1 MSLNNLPFNIS
12 LAYKFYWAYKMMM
25 INTMVN
31 KPWPTGQ
38 IGPVGKYFYW
48 DTVSLIHLCICY
60 GVFVLQWKS

>member
-1 MSLNNLPFNIS
+1 
-12 LAYKFYWAYKMMM
+12 MM

-48 DTVSLIHLCICY
+48 DTVSLICLCICY